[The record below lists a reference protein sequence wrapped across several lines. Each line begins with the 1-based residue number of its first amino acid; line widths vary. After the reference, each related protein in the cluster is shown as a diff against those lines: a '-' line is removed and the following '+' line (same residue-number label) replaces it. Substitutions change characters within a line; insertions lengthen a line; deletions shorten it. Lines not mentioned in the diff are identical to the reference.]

1 MMGFLV
7 PLYLAGLAAL
17 SLPVI
22 LHLVRRTPRGRQD
35 FSSLMFLAPTL
46 PKLTRRSRLDQL
58 LLLAMRLS
66 ALALLAMAFSRPFL
80 REAASFSQADLPGR
94 RVALLVD
101 TSASMRRADLWQQAV
116 QLAER
121 ELGEL
126 GPQDDV
132 ALYTF
137 GERLQTVIGFE
148 QEGTETTQAKPQV
161 IRQQLAALQ
170 LGWGSTDL
178 GTALVA
184 VAGEIDSTSD
194 VRQSSLEPQI
204 VVISDFQKG
213 ARIEALQAFEW
224 PKRVPVVAR
233 QVQPAKRT
241 NAFCHILP
249 DDEERDGAEVRVRV
263 VNAADSA
270 GEQFYLAWSG
280 DPAKVLRRDEVAVY
294 VPAGQSRVVRLAR
307 GADALDADRIV
318 LRGDDHPFDNT
329 FFAVPPRK
337 EKSTVLYAGS
347 DGPDDA
353 DGMHY
358 YLRLAVGNDPLR
370 QVEVRA
376 LRETGELAQPD
387 GSGPRLV
394 VVTRLPG
401 GDWPAALQGFAERG
415 GLVLVVPADREAAA
429 IVPALFDDV
438 ELPAESRRSEGDY
451 ALLGEID
458 FTHPLFAPFAG
469 PRYGDFTK
477 IHFWKHERLVLRDSP
492 VTRAVARFDN
502 ADPALLERKL
512 GTGRVLALMSGWS
525 PDDSQLA
532 LSSKF
537 VPLIGAL
544 LDLAHGTGQIATG
557 GTVFEPVTLPELPG
571 GPAFVVLAPGGRK
584 IDVPAGSRKFTET
597 VEPGIYRATAGT
609 AEITF
614 AVNLAATESNT
625 APLELEQ
632 LAQRGVLLGKSL
644 TRVERGERIRQ
655 QRDTELEGRQKV
667 WRWLI
672 VAALG
677 LLIAETWWAGRTER
691 TIVRS
696 SLSAA

>member
-1 MMGFLV
+1 MGFLV

-35 FSSLMFLAPTL
+35 FSSLMFLAPTV

-58 LLLAMRLS
+58 LLLAMRLA
-66 ALALLAMAFSRPFL
+66 ALALFALAFARPFL
-80 REAASFSQADLPGR
+80 REAASFSHADLPGR

-116 QLAER
+116 KLAER

-126 GPQDDV
+126 GSQDDV

-161 IRQQLAALQ
+161 IRQQLAALKP
-170 LGWGSTDL
+170 GWGSTDL

-194 VRQSSLEPQI
+194 VRQSSLEPQL

-213 ARIEALQAFEW
+213 SRIEALQSFEW
-224 PKRVPVVAR
+224 PKRVPVVTR
-233 QVQPAKRT
+233 PVQPARRT

-249 DDEERDGAEVRVRV
+249 DEEEQDGADARVRV

-280 DPAKVLRRDEVAVY
+280 DEPQVKGRHELAVY

-307 GADALDADRIV
+307 GTDALQADRIV

-329 FFAVPPRK
+329 FYAVPPRK
-337 EKSTVLYAGS
+337 EQATILYAGS

-353 DGMHY
+353 NGMQY
-358 YLRLAVGNDPLR
+358 YLRLAVANDPLR
-370 QVEVRA
+370 QVEVRP
-376 LRETGELAQPD
+376 LHTIGDLPKPGE
-387 GSGPRLV
+387 SGARLV
-394 VVTRLPG
+394 VVTQSPA
-401 GDWPAALQGFAERG
+401 GDWTAGLQSYVEQG
-415 GLVLVVPADREAAA
+415 GMVLVVPADREAAP

-438 ELPAESRRSEGDY
+438 DLVAELRRSEGEY

-458 FTHPLFAPFAG
+458 FTHPLFASFAG

-477 IHFWKHERLVLRDSP
+477 IHFWKQQRFALRASA

-502 ADPALLERKL
+502 GDPALLERRL
-512 GTGRVLALMSGWS
+512 GTGRLLALTSGWN

-537 VPLIGAL
+537 VPLVGAM
-544 LDLAHGTGQIATG
+544 LDLACGTARVATG
-557 GTVFEPVTLPELPG
+557 GTVNEPVTLPDLPG
-571 GPAFVVLAPGGRK
+571 SPAFVVVAPGGLK
-584 IDVPAGSRKFTET
+584 IDVPAGSRIFAATD
-597 VEPGIYRATAGT
+597 EPGLYRATAGT
-609 AEITF
+609 NEIPF
-614 AVNLAATESNT
+614 AVNLAAVESNT

-632 LAQRGVLLGKSL
+632 LAQRGVPLGKSVSRAER
-644 TRVERGERIRQ
+644 TERVRQ

-672 VAALG
+672 VAAVG
-677 LLIAETWWAGRTER
+677 LLILETWWAGRTER
-691 TIVRS
+691 TIAES
-696 SLSAA
+696 SLRAA